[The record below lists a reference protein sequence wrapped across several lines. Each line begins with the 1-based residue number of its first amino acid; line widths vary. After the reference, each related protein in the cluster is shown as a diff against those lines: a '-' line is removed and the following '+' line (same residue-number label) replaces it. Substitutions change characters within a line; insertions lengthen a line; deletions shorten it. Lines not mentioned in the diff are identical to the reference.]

1 MSAWEYKF
9 VFKNDQMADD
19 LFLILTRLK
28 NFAGYQCYLEK
39 TEKYSDLY
47 YDTENLNLE
56 AQGVVCRK
64 RKNGNDPD
72 FYLTLKRQSMG
83 SNKEVIYLK
92 TEPIRIEPDWNNKT
106 KKEEL
111 PDEIL
116 STLRI
121 FTESGSINH
130 ILTLEVERAT
140 VNIMSS
146 VKVIAY
152 LHLDLVKGYLP
163 GKNTPTVKEYE
174 IELKSDN
181 REFPEAD
188 LFCDYLKRSFNMI
201 SITRSKLRR
210 MARLAEKGIA
220 GKPKRVILDM
230 DTGVDDALAIL
241 LAMKSPEIQLLGLTT
256 TGGNVDADQSAK
268 NTLLVLNNVRDL
280 VKELYPDL
288 PPVARGKPLADGAID
303 ASDVHGP
310 DGLGGVCE
318 TVLNDTTAKGFCDDA
333 ATLFRDIVNGHAP
346 NTITLIT
353 TGPLTNV
360 AHWIDMC
367 PDAVCRL
374 KEIISMGGVFFQE
387 GNRSQTS
394 EFNIHANPSAARKV
408 VEFCRTPQFS
418 GIRSWHEKLSLTFI
432 GLDVTHQV
440 RFRRKVLQKRLRDR
454 PDDTQLKFIRDISKL
469 YMDFYFR
476 NEGLDGCYLHDP
488 LAVGYAIDPTLCQVD
503 QFIVEVEDK
512 GEFTSGMTI
521 ADYRPTRLF
530 KDKMKEVTW
539 VCYKVDSARFE
550 KLFLDRILND

>member
-1 MSAWEYKF
+1 MAAWEYKF
-9 VFKNDQMADD
+9 VFKNDQMAGD

-47 YDTENLNLE
+47 YDTADLNLE

-64 RKNGNDPD
+64 RKNENNPD
-72 FYLTLKRQSMG
+72 SYLTLKRQSIG
-83 SNKEVIYLK
+83 PNKEVIYLK
-92 TEPIRIEPDWNNKT
+92 TEPVRVEPDRDNKT
-106 KKEEL
+106 TTQGLAE
-111 PDEIL
+111 EIL

-121 FTESGSINH
+121 FTGTGSIDH
-130 ILTLEVERAT
+130 ILTLEVERTT

-163 GKNTPTVKEYE
+163 GQNTPAVKEYE

-181 REFPEAD
+181 LEFPEAD

-201 SITRSKLRR
+201 SIARSKLRR
-210 MARLAEKGIA
+210 MAGLAKKGIA

-230 DTGVDDALAIL
+230 DTGVDDALAII
-241 LAMKSPEIQLLGLTT
+241 LAMKSPEIQVMGLTT

-268 NTLLVLNNVRDL
+268 NTVLVLNTVRDW
-280 VKELYPDL
+280 VKERYPDL
-288 PPVARGKPLADGAID
+288 PPVARGEPLADGAID

-310 DGLGGVCE
+310 DGLGGINE
-318 TVLNDTTAKGFCDDA
+318 TDSNKGFHDDA
-333 ATLFRDIVNGHAP
+333 AILFRDIVYGHASH
-346 NTITLIT
+346 TITLIT

-360 AHWIDMC
+360 AHWIDVF

-374 KEIISMGGVFFQE
+374 KEIICMGGVFFQE

-394 EFNIHANPSAARKV
+394 EFNIHANPTSARKV
-408 VEFCRTPQFS
+408 VEFCRTPQSS
-418 GIRSWHEKLSLTFI
+418 GIRSWHEKLPLTFI

-488 LAVGYAIDPTLCQVD
+488 LAVGYAIDPTLCQAD

-550 KLFLDRILND
+550 ELFLDRILNN